1 MEVGLFYSM
10 IAAALCLLLMIAP
23 APRTHARRT
32 KAFPRAS
39 IREGLIISSSTHRY
53 MAPSPPSNKP
63 HTMST
68 YRFPSPAP
76 LSMKTATKPT
86 DLTRMEEFITLQLGE
101 SRQSV
106 RVPIMPSIFANTC
119 YDYFANQVLPLR
131 YIVPPAEIIATY
143 ASHFPINT
151 MSAENEAKTIGQS
164 IYDAFFQ
171 TSNIKGHRF
180 YNTSVCKIIF
190 KDTHTTN

>member
-1 MEVGLFYSM
+1 
-10 IAAALCLLLMIAP
+10 
-23 APRTHARRT
+23 
-32 KAFPRAS
+32 
-39 IREGLIISSSTHRY
+39 
-53 MAPSPPSNKP
+53 
-63 HTMST
+63 
-68 YRFPSPAP
+68 
-76 LSMKTATKPT
+76 MKTATKPT

-106 RVPIMPSIFANTC
+106 RVPIMPSIFANTHEKAKC
-119 YDYFANQVLPLR
+119 YDYFTNQVLPLR

-171 TSNIKGHRF
+171 TSNIEGHGF
-180 YNTSVCKIIF
+180 YNAHGREIVF
-190 KDTHTTN
+190 KDAHTTN